1 MNEAFEAPQ
10 DGTEKDE
17 AEEEG
22 EPEVEVGDEIV
33 DALLS
38 VISMDL
44 IEGEPDTEFLS
55 NLPEAQ

>member
-1 MNEAFEAPQ
+1 MNEAFEVTQ

-17 AEEEG
+17 GEDG

-44 IEGEPDTEFLS
+44 IEGEPNTEFLPT
-55 NLPEAQ
+55 LPEAQ